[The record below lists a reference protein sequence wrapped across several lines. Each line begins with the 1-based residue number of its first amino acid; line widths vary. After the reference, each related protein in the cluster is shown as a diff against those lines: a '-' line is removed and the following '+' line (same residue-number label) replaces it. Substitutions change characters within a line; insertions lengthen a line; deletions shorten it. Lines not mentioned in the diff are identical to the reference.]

1 MAATPSPRRSPMKSR
16 QSSKADVISYLLK
29 NKALRDF
36 SAQELAR
43 LPLSVLLTEK
53 TSIEKQERDGKSPE
67 ALTAIDFILRDPH
80 NFFSRSDLELMCDED
95 LVNEEAQL
103 REKTRFA
110 AQHSIIQIL
119 TL

>member
-1 MAATPSPRRSPMKSR
+1 MAAPSHSRPSPG
-16 QSSKADVISYLLK
+16 QSNKADVIDYLLK

-36 SAQELAR
+36 SAQELAE

-53 TSIEKQERDGKSPE
+53 SSIEQQERDGKSPD
-67 ALTAIDFILRDPH
+67 ALTAIDFILRDPK
-80 NFFSRSDLELMCDED
+80 NFFTRSDLELMCDED

-110 AQHSIIQIL
+110 AHHSIIQIL
-119 TL
+119 SL